1 MRTLVCLLSWLGLA
15 ACVGSDPAPATAPPN
30 LVVFLVDDLGWQDTS
45 VSFGGPRL
53 PAHAAFRTPNLERLC
68 AEGTRFTQ
76 AYSHCVC
83 SPTRVSMMTGANPA
97 RHRVTNWTLHR
108 DRPTD
113 GKQEVLRLPEWN
125 VNGLSPEPGVPRSFQ
140 AQTLAQVLREVGYRT
155 IHVGKAHLGAKGTP
169 GEDPRN
175 LGFDVNVAGHAAGA
189 PASYQGMDGY
199 AGKGGDPVWNVPGLE
214 SYHGTETFLT
224 DALTTEALRA
234 MDEATALGKPFFL
247 HLSHYAVH
255 TPLQPD
261 ARFVE
266 RYRAMGLDEKE
277 ARYASLVEGMD
288 HSLGRL
294 LAFLD
299 ARGLTGNTLV
309 LFTSDNGGLS
319 ATARGGTPHVHNA
332 PLRSGKGS
340 AYEGGTRVPLAVR
353 WPGRTTAGTATDQQV
368 IAEDLFAT
376 LGDAAGAP
384 TACPDGISWL
394 PVLAGQT
401 LPQRDLLWHYPNH
414 WGSKGPGIGAHS
426 AIRSGDH
433 KLVWF
438 HASGRFELYDLAND
452 PGEQRDLAAS
462 DPARTAQLRTQL
474 RQRLTETGAQ
484 LPTRTDGK
492 PLTLP

>member
-1 MRTLVCLLSWLGLA
+1 MRCLARLLPLVLLASCTA
-15 ACVGSDPAPATAPPN
+15 VRSDSLPSRPN
-30 LVVFLVDDLGWQDTS
+30 VVVFLVDDLGWQDTS
-45 VSFGGPRL
+45 VSFGGPTTVQRAHFHT
-53 PAHAAFRTPNLERLC
+53 PALEQLC
-68 AEGTRFTQ
+68 AGGTRFSQ

-113 GKQEVLRLPEWN
+113 APQKVLKLPEWN
-125 VNGLSPEPGVPRSFQ
+125 VNGISPDPATPRSHH
-140 AQTLAQVLREVGYRT
+140 AETLAQRLQGAGYRT
-155 IHVGKAHLGAKGTP
+155 IHVGKAHLGARGTP
-169 GEDPRN
+169 GEDPRI

-199 AGKGGDPVWNVPGLE
+199 ASKKGDPVWNVPGLDA
-214 SYHGTETFLT
+214 YHGTPTFLT

-234 MDEATALGKPFFL
+234 VDEALAAGEPFFL

-277 ARYASLVEGMD
+277 ARYASMVEGMD
-288 HSLGRL
+288 HSLGRVL
-294 LAFLD
+294 QHLD
-299 ARGLTGNTLV
+299 ARGIAANTMV
-309 LFTSDNGGLS
+309 VFTSDNGGLS
-319 ATARGGTPHVHNA
+319 ASARGGTPHVHNA

-353 WPGRTTAGTATDQQV
+353 WPGHAPAGAMVAQPV
-368 IAEDLFAT
+368 IAEDLFAS
-376 LGDAAGAP
+376 LCEVAGLP
-384 TACPDGISWL
+384 SDCPDGRSWL
-394 PVLAGQT
+394 PALSGEPLGERT
-401 LPQRDLLWHYPNH
+401 LLWHYPNH
-414 WGSKGPGIGAHS
+414 WGSSGPGIGSHS

-438 HASGRFELYDLAND
+438 HAEGRFELYDLASD
-452 PGEQRDLAAS
+452 PGEQHDLAAAE
-462 DPARTAQLRTQL
+462 PERTAALRKL
-474 RQRLTETGAQ
+474 LSERLTEAAAQ
-484 LPTRTDGK
+484 VPTRTDGT

>member
-1 MRTLVCLLSWLGLA
+1 MRCLARLVPLVLLA
-15 ACVGSDPAPATAPPN
+15 ACTATHAEPAARRPN

-45 VSFGGPRL
+45 VSFGGP
-53 PAHAAFRTPNLERLC
+53 PTAQQAHFRTPALERLC
-68 AEGTRFTQ
+68 AEGTRFSQ

-108 DRPTD
+108 DRSTD
-113 GKQEVLRLPEWN
+113 AAQPRLQLPEWH
-125 VNGLSPEPGVPRSFQ
+125 VNGLSPDPATPRSHH
-140 AQTLAQVLREVGYRT
+140 AETLAQRLRSAGYRT
-155 IHVGKAHLGAKGTP
+155 IHVGKAHLGAQGTP

-189 PASYQGMDGY
+189 PASHQGLDDY
-199 AGKGGDPVWNVPGLE
+199 AAKGRDPVWNVPGLE
-214 SYHGTETFLT
+214 EYHGTPTFLT

-234 MDEATALGKPFFL
+234 VDEALAAGQPFFL

-266 RYRAMGLDEKE
+266 RYRALGLDEQE
-277 ARYASLVEGMD
+277 ARYASMVEGMD
-288 HSLGRL
+288 DSLGRVL
-294 LAFLD
+294 QHLD
-299 ARGLTGNTLV
+299 ARGIATDTMLV
-309 LFTSDNGGLS
+309 FTSDNGGLS
-319 ATARGGTPHVHNA
+319 ATARGGAPHVHNA

-353 WPGRTTAGTATDQQV
+353 WPGHAPAGAMVAQPV

-376 LGDAAGAP
+376 LCAAAGAP
-384 TACPDGISWL
+384 DDCPDGRNWL
-394 PVLAGQT
+394 PALSGAT
-401 LPQRDLLWHYPNH
+401 LTGRTLLWHFPNH
-414 WGSKGPGIGAHS
+414 WGASGPGIGAHS

-438 HASGRFELYDLAND
+438 HAEERFELYDLAHD
-452 PGEQRDLAAS
+452 PWEQHDLASAQP
-462 DPARTAQLRTQL
+462 DTTAALRKLL
-474 RQRLTETGAQ
+474 RERLTEAAAQ
-484 LPTRTDGK
+484 LPTRTDGR

>member
-1 MRTLVCLLSWLGLA
+1 MRSLARVVPLALLA
-15 ACVGSDPAPATAPPN
+15 ACTATHAEPAASRPN

-45 VSFGGPRL
+45 VSFGGPRTEQQS
-53 PAHAAFRTPNLERLC
+53 HFRTPALERLC

-113 GKQEVLRLPEWN
+113 AAQTALQLPDWN
-125 VNGLSPEPGVPRSFQ
+125 VNGLSPDPATPRSHH
-140 AQTLAQVLREVGYRT
+140 AETLAQRLRAAGYRT
-155 IHVGKAHLGAKGTP
+155 IHVGKAHLGAEGTP
-169 GEDPRN
+169 GADPRA

-189 PASYQGMDGY
+189 PASYQGMDDY
-199 AGKGGDPVWNVPGLE
+199 AAKKGDPVWNVPDLDA
-214 SYHGTETFLT
+214 YHGTATFLT

-234 MDEATALGKPFFL
+234 VDAALAAGQPFFL

-266 RYRAMGLDEKE
+266 RYRALGLDEKE
-277 ARYASLVEGMD
+277 ARYAAMVEGMD
-288 HSLGRL
+288 HSLGRVL
-294 LAFLD
+294 QHLD
-299 ARGLTGNTLV
+299 ARGIAADTLLV
-309 LFTSDNGGLS
+309 FTSDNGGLS

-353 WPGRTTAGTATDQQV
+353 WPTRAPAGAQVDQPV

-376 LGDAAGAP
+376 LCEAAGAAS
-384 TACPDGISWL
+384 TCPDGRSWL
-394 PVLAGQT
+394 PALAGSSLGART
-401 LPQRDLLWHYPNH
+401 LLWHYPNH
-414 WGSKGPGIGAHS
+414 WGASGPGIGAHS

-438 HASGRFELYDLAND
+438 HADGRFELYDLARD
-452 PGEQRDLAAS
+452 PWEQHDVAATQPEQVS
-462 DPARTAQLRTQL
+462 ELRALL
-474 RQRLTETGAQ
+474 RQRLAEAAAQ

-492 PLTLP
+492 PLELP

>member
-1 MRTLVCLLSWLGLA
+1 MRSLARVMPLVLLA
-15 ACVGSDPAPATAPPN
+15 ACTAMHAESPASRPN

-45 VSFGGPRL
+45 VSFGGPRTAQQ
-53 PAHAAFRTPNLERLC
+53 AHFRTPALERLC

-76 AYSHCVC
+76 AHSHCVC

-97 RHRVTNWTLHR
+97 RHRVTNWTLRR
-108 DRPTD
+108 DQSTD
-113 GKQEVLRLPEWN
+113 AKQAVLQLPEWN
-125 VNGLSPEPGVPRSFQ
+125 VNGLSPDPATPRSHH
-140 AQTLAQVLREVGYRT
+140 AETLAQRLRSTGYRT
-155 IHVGKAHLGAKGTP
+155 IHVGKAHLGAADTP
-169 GEDPRN
+169 GADPRN

-189 PASYQGMDGY
+189 PASHQGTDAY
-199 AGKGGDPVWNVPGLE
+199 AAKGRDPVWNVPDLE
-214 SYHGTETFLT
+214 AYHGTPTFLT

-234 MDEATALGKPFFL
+234 VDDALAAGKPFFL

-266 RYRAMGLDEKE
+266 HYRALGLDEKE
-277 ARYASLVEGMD
+277 ARYASMVEGMD
-288 HSLGRL
+288 HSLGRVL
-294 LAFLD
+294 EHLD
-299 ARGLTGNTLV
+299 ARGLAGNTMV
-309 LFTSDNGGLS
+309 VFTSDNGGLS

-353 WPGRTTAGTATDQQV
+353 WPGRAPANATVDQPV

-376 LGDAAGAP
+376 LCTAAGAP
-384 TACPDGISWL
+384 SGCPDGRSWL
-394 PVLAGQT
+394 PALSGEPLLDRT
-401 LPQRDLLWHYPNH
+401 LLWHYPNH
-414 WGSKGPGIGAHS
+414 WGASGPGIGAHS

-438 HASGRFELYDLAND
+438 HAEGRFELYDLAND
-452 PGEQRDLAAS
+452 PWEQRDLAAAEPGRA
-462 DPARTAQLRTQL
+462 DAL
-474 RQRLTETGAQ
+474 RQLLRERLEEARAQ

>member
-1 MRTLVCLLSWLGLA
+1 MRALACLLVVTG
-15 ACVGSDPAPATAPPN
+15 ACASPTEPTVTSRPN

-45 VSFGGPRL
+45 VSFGGPRTAQN
-53 PAHAAFRTPNLERLC
+53 AHFRTPSLERLC
-68 AEGTRFTQ
+68 AEGTRFSQ

-83 SPTRVSMMTGANPA
+83 SPTRVSMMTGATAA

-108 DRPTD
+108 DRATD
-113 GKQEVLRLPEWN
+113 AAQDTLVLPGWN
-125 VNGLSPEPGVPRSFQ
+125 VNGIGPDPATPRSFH
-140 AQTLAQVLREVGYRT
+140 AETLAQRLRTAGYRT
-155 IHVGKAHLGAKGTP
+155 IHVGKAHLGAQGTP
-169 GEDPRN
+169 GADPCN

-199 AGKGGDPVWNVPGLE
+199 ASKGGDPVWDVPGLE
-214 SYHGTETFLT
+214 AYHGTDTFLS

-234 MDEATALGKPFFL
+234 VDDSLAQGKPFFL

-266 RYRAMGLDEKE
+266 GYRAMGLDEKE
-277 ARYASLVEGMD
+277 ARYAAMVAGMD

-294 LAFLD
+294 LGFLD
-299 ARGLTGNTLV
+299 ARGLTGNTV
-309 LFTSDNGGLS
+309 VVFTSDNGGLS

-353 WPGRTTAGTATDQQV
+353 WPGRAKPGNLTDQPV
-368 IAEDLFAT
+368 VAEDLFAT
-376 LGDAAGAP
+376 LCEAAGAP
-384 TACPDGISWL
+384 TTCPDGRSWL
-394 PVLAGQT
+394 PVLAGQP
-401 LPQRDLLWHYPNH
+401 LPPRDLFWHYPNH

-426 AIRSGDH
+426 ALRSGDS

-438 HASGRFELYDLAND
+438 HASGRFELYDLARD
-452 PGEQRDLAAS
+452 PGEQHDLAATE
-462 DPARTAQLRTQL
+462 PERVEAMRARMRE
-474 RQRLTETGAQ
+474 RLAETGAQ
-484 LPTRTDGK
+484 LPTRKDGK
-492 PLTLP
+492 ALTLP